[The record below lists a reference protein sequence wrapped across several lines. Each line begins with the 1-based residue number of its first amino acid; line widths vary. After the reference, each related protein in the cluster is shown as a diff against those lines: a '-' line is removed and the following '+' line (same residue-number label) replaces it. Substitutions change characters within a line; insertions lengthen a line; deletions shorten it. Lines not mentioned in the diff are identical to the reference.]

1 MRHHLIPVR
10 RLLETANVSE
20 GLEKREP
27 LYNCGWECKLV
38 QSLRKTVRV
47 CMRVCSVISDP
58 CNPMGCSPPGSPVP
72 GTPQERILEWVAI
85 SSSRRIFLTQGS
97 NLSLLHCRWILY
109 LCDRESPPSF
119 PPGPWC
125 AFELLVFS
133 QMLTEVFLPGESQ
146 GWGSL
151 VGCCLWG
158 HTELDTTEVT

>member
-58 CNPMGCSPPGSPVP
+58 CNPMGCSPPGSFVH
-72 GTPQERILEWVAI
+72 GISQERISEWIAI
-85 SSSRRIFLTQGS
+85 SYSKRSSWPRIKPA
-97 NLSLLHCRWILY
+97 SL
-109 LCDRESPPSF
+109 ESPALA
-119 PPGPWC
+119 G
-125 AFELLVFS
+125 AFFTHSATWEAQKTVWSVFRKKNPNIKNRITIWSSKLL
-133 QMLTEVFLPGESQ
+133 
-146 GWGSL
+146 
-151 VGCCLWG
+151 
-158 HTELDTTEVT
+158 LDI

>member
-58 CNPMGCSPPGSPVP
+58 CNPMGCSPPGSFVH
-72 GTPQERILEWVAI
+72 GIFQASILEWVAI
-85 SSSRRIFLTQGS
+85 SYSRGSSWPRDQTLVSCLSCISCTGRLIPSHCATWEAPLLKS
-97 NLSLLHCRWILY
+97 LSLSLSACHFFLKQ
-109 LCDRESPPSF
+109 
-119 PPGPWC
+119 
-125 AFELLVFS
+125 FS
-133 QMLTEVFLPGESQ
+133 K
-146 GWGSL
+146 W
-151 VGCCLWG
+151 
-158 HTELDTTEVT
+158 